1 MLALFS
7 KNASVLSMVMSSVSI
22 LQQITSKNLPKCV
35 YSSAY
40 NITPSKCTAKCY
52 QSGHYL
58 MVT

>member
-22 LQQITSKNLPKCV
+22 LQQNTSKNQSKCV
-35 YSSAY
+35 YSLAY
-40 NITPSKCTAKCY
+40 NITPGNCTAKCY